1 MTFATLLDG
10 YALNTSIRFTF
21 SEPEPV
27 VGGASS
33 SGDEPTRIVFASGVA
48 ESSATS
54 AGTPS
59 RTAYMSPSA
68 CVAAA
73 RAPAA
78 NAWRVMGVTV
88 FGVASGA
95 DSTAIC
101 TRLAYLTPTRIAG
114 GAESKPF
121 EPLRLAQPIT
131 EAQVKDHTLNGFMLG
146 DSGWHNGRSDGFADS
161 TISSQTLATRL
172 IEPVLVPLS
181 GTASITPL
189 AYDLTRW
196 MKPKQARNRA
206 ISYVKE
212 GLIFKLLVNQQYA
225 TGTSIARAF
234 SRGTPNT
241 ILAFSITYGE
251 AGMSLAQS
259 AVKIARDA
267 VPGRA
272 VAEAGASGVT
282 HQDHA
287 IRGRAVGVATA
298 HISPDVIHAVRH
310 SYVRGRMESTA
321 ASSGRSTWVPTA
333 SGVTEATA
341 RLSVAPTI
349 TRNGA
354 TGREVYLS
362 GKAAATALSAAVT
375 SQTHYAGGHLAPVA
389 SSAISFTVIRTLG
402 SLRHAYAWGIASG
415 VSSVSTATGV
425 RWPMVRGIRQPAWA
439 SLDVTQLI
447 ARDMYGDAKAEGA
460 SVSNPLEAIVTHT
473 VWMKGVANA
482 AANTSIDYTA
492 LRKADGVAV
501 AESES
506 IGVPWH
512 WIAVAAD
519 GVAQAKADAFGENPR
534 VYAYVEGGLEA
545 RCEVVATGYKVA
557 YVSGRANAGGATL
570 GDFANVTRR
579 MKPVAV
585 TGSAEAKRFYPKH
598 THATSPNRIEARA
611 AIAIEARNARVK
623 AIPAKADA
631 VGGVVLPWAEQAG
644 EIGARHFKSVY
655 GPALFDANSTVSLPW
670 AEKAG
675 EIGARRL
682 RWILLDD
689 VGAAVG
695 MGGASKNV
703 FKINAGNP
711 APVRRTIN
719 IPYTDTRLVIA
730 RTPREYRIR

>member
-1 MTFATLLDG
+1 MSFATLLNG
-10 YALNTSIRFTF
+10 YALNSTIRLTF
-21 SEPEPV
+21 SDPERS
-27 VGGASS
+27 VGEALATGA
-33 SGDEPTRIVFASGVA
+33 EPTRIVFASGYA
-48 ESSATS
+48 QSQALS
-54 AGTPS
+54 AGVGT
-59 RTAYMSPSA
+59 RNAYMSPMA
-68 CVAAA
+68 CEGVAV
-73 RAPAA
+73 APAVD
-78 NAWRVMGVTV
+78 AWRVVTV
-88 FGVASGA
+88 EASGM
-95 DSTAIC
+95 DSRATSTGSF
-101 TRLAYLTPTRIAG
+101 TRLAYVKPQQARA
-114 GAESKPF
+114 GAELKPF
-121 EPLRLAQPIT
+121 EPVRLARPIT

-181 GTASITPL
+181 VTASITPL

-196 MKPKQARNRA
+196 MTPKQARNRA

-212 GLIFKLLVNQQYA
+212 GLVFKLLVNQQYA

-267 VPGRA
+267 LPGRA

-321 ASSGRSTWVPTA
+321 ASSGRSARVPTA

-362 GKAAATALSAAVT
+362 GKAAATALSAAVAN
-375 SQTHYAGGHLAPVA
+375 QTHYAGGHLAPVA

-402 SLRHAYAWGIASG
+402 SLRHAYAWGTASG

-425 RWPMVRGIRQPAWA
+425 RWPMVRGVRQPAWV

-460 SVSNPLEAIVTHT
+460 SVSDPLEAIVTHT

-482 AANTSIDYTA
+482 AAKTSIDYTA

-501 AESES
+501 AEAES

-534 VYAYVEGGLEA
+534 VYTYVDGGLEA
-545 RCEVVATGYKVA
+545 RCEVVATGYKEA
-557 YVSGRANAGGATL
+557 YVSGRATAAGATM

-579 MKPVAV
+579 MKPAAV
-585 TGSAEAKRFYPKH
+585 IGSAEAKRFYPKH
-598 THATSPNRIEARA
+598 THATSPNRIEGRA

-631 VGGVVLPWAEQAG
+631 VGEVALPWAEQAG
-644 EIGARHFKSVY
+644 EIGARHFRSVY

-675 EIGARRL
+675 EMGARRL

-689 VGAAVG
+689 VGAAVS

-703 FKINAGNP
+703 FKINAGDP
-711 APVRRTIN
+711 APIRRTIN